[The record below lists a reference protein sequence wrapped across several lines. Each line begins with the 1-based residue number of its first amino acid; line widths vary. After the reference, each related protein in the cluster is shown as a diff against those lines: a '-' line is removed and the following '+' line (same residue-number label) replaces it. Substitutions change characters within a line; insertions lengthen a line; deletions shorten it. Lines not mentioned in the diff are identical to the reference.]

1 MSRYFIAWA
10 GGKGLLD
17 LWWCCAF
24 MPGKWRTQATLR
36 RRSKWS
42 VSFCTIHQV
51 NRVGSF
57 ISRCWSIC
65 IYVADYLPTSLEYC
79 ILQVTSL
86 QERYKHFIFHSKHV
100 SLRNINGNFHNT
112 KQLILITN
120 KAKKLATRPIKA
132 LLELCLV
139 ISFCGAWLVFPDLAN
154 PLHT

>member
-42 VSFCTIHQV
+42 VSF
-51 NRVGSF
+51 
-57 ISRCWSIC
+57 WSIC
-65 IYVADYLPTSLEYC
+65 IYVADYFPASLEYC

-86 QERYKHFIFHSKHV
+86 QEPYKHFIYHSKHV
-100 SLRNINGNFHNT
+100 SLRNMHGKFHNT
-112 KQLILITN
+112 KQLISITN
-120 KAKKLATRPIKA
+120 KLKNMEHGQSVNEGFLWA
-132 LLELCLV
+132 LSRYFILWCMINLPRFGQ
-139 ISFCGAWLVFPDLAN
+139 SFVHLIFSWCVWL
-154 PLHT
+154 